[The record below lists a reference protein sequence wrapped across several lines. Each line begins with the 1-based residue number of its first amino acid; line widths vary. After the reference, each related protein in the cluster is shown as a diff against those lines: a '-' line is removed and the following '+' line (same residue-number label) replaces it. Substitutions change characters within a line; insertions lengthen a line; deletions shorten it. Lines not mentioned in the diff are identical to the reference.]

1 MSVAVYPGSFDP
13 VTNGHLDIIARGAR
27 IFDRIIAAVAVNF
40 EKRSLFTIPERVEM
54 LRVHTAGLKNV
65 EVDSFQGLVVD
76 YVRKR
81 GARVILRG
89 IRTVSDFEYEFQ
101 MALTNRSFGDVE
113 TVFVMPSQEYAYL
126 SARLIREVAALGGDV
141 SHLVPPD
148 IARVLAQRLRQN
160 PDSVETLTPD

>member
-1 MSVAVYPGSFDP
+1 MGIAVYPGSFDP

-27 IFDRIIAAVAVNF
+27 IFERLIVAVAINF
-40 EKRSLFTIPERVEM
+40 EKRGLFTVAERVEM
-54 LRVHTAGLKNV
+54 LRAHLKDLQNV

-76 YVRKR
+76 YVRRR

-101 MALTNRSFGDVE
+101 MALTNRSFGDIE
-113 TVFVMPSQEYAYL
+113 TLFVMPSQEYAYL
-126 SARLIREVAALGGDV
+126 SARLIKEIAALGGDV

-148 IARVLAQRLRQN
+148 VAKSLAERLQQN
-160 PDSVETLTPD
+160 PDAAGSPMAD